1 MVDME
6 IVKKLLCRLGSWEY
20 TGLCLL
26 VLITLIMHFS
36 TIMQPN
42 EPLFDEQYYVID
54 ARHILQGEG
63 TWHIEHPP
71 LGKLFIAFG
80 MFLFGDNPFG
90 WRFFAVLFG
99 AICIVLFYLI
109 CRQLSISKKVS
120 FLATFLMSVENLSF
134 VQASVAM
141 LDVYSLA
148 FMLGSFWLYL
158 RGRYLISGISIGL
171 SALAK
176 LSGALALPVILLHWF
191 FSKRVRPM
199 KFLTSMLSSP
209 VSFLLLMPLF
219 ELIIWRNA
227 SWHPSFN
234 PIVQTGTMLRISSL
248 STFAQ
253 HPSEMLSRPWD
264 WILRPEIL
272 TYWIDPHYIG
282 MISPSIWALIIPVVL
297 YITFRAIKGNNA
309 AVFSLCWFTS
319 TYLIW
324 IPASLITDRISYIF
338 YFYPTI
344 GAICIGLAL
353 GLSQLS
359 EIGRTGQTDRFRR
372 IARLVIPIYLLL
384 HLAAFIILTPVSY
397 WWKLPS
403 CVVLYILARRLL
415 GADKSPSLE
424 GLYSS

>member
-1 MVDME
+1 
-6 IVKKLLCRLGSWEY
+6 
-20 TGLCLL
+20 
-26 VLITLIMHFS
+26 
-36 TIMQPN
+36 MQPN
-42 EPLFDEQYYVID
+42 EPLFDEQYYVTD

-80 MFLFGDNPFG
+80 MFLLGDNPFG
-90 WRFFAVLFG
+90 WRFFSVLFG
-99 AICIVLFYLI
+99 AICIIIFYLI
-109 CRQLSISKKVS
+109 CRQLTMSKKSS
-120 FLATFLMSVENLSF
+120 FLATFILSLENLSF
-134 VQASVAM
+134 IQASVAM
-141 LDVYSLA
+141 LDVYSVA

-158 RGRYLISGISIGL
+158 RGRYLISGLSIGL

-191 FSKRVRPM
+191 LSKRVRPM
-199 KFLTSMLSSP
+199 KFLSSMLLAP
-209 VSFLLLMPLF
+209 VSFLVMMPLL

-264 WILRPEIL
+264 WIIHPEIL

-297 YITFRAIKGNNA
+297 YITFRAIKGSSI
-309 AVFSLCWFTS
+309 AVFSISWFTS

-359 EIGRTGQTDRFRR
+359 EIGRTEQTNRFKK
-372 IARLVIPIYLLL
+372 IARLAIPVYLLL
-384 HLAAFIILTPVSY
+384 HLAAFVILTPVPY
-397 WWKLPS
+397 WWKVPA
-403 CVVLYILARRLL
+403 CVALYILARFFLSS
-415 GADKSPSLE
+415 DKSPSLE

>member
-1 MVDME
+1 ME
-6 IVKKLLCRLGSWEY
+6 IVKKLRHQLGRWEY

-26 VLITLIMHFS
+26 VLLTLVMQFS

-42 EPLFDEQYYVID
+42 EPVFDEQYYITD

-63 TWHIEHPP
+63 TARTEHPP
-71 LGKLFIAFG
+71 LGKLFVTFG

-90 WRFFAVLFG
+90 WRFFSVLFG
-99 AICIVLFYLI
+99 AVCIVLFYLI
-109 CRQLSISKKVS
+109 CRRLAMSKESSLLAAFLLS
-120 FLATFLMSVENLSF
+120 LENLCF
-134 VQASVAM
+134 IQASVAM

-158 RGRYLISGISIGL
+158 KGRYLLSGISVGL
-171 SALAK
+171 SVLAK

-191 FSKRVRPM
+191 FTNRARPR
-199 KFLTSMLSSP
+199 KFLSSMLLAP
-209 VSFLLLMPLF
+209 ASFFLLMPLLN
-219 ELIIWRNA
+219 LIIWRNA

-234 PIVQTGTMLRISSL
+234 PIEQTQTMLRISSM

-253 HPSEMLSRPWD
+253 YPSEMLSRPWD
-264 WILRPEIL
+264 WILQPKIL
-272 TYWIDPHYIG
+272 TYWVDPHYVA

-297 YITFRAIKGNNA
+297 YITFRAIKGNSVA
-309 AVFSLCWFTS
+309 LFSLLWFAS

-324 IPASLITDRISYIF
+324 IPVSLITDRISYIF

-353 GLSQLS
+353 GLSQLCD
-359 EIGRTGQTDRFRR
+359 IGRTGQMGRLRR
-372 IARLVIPIYLLL
+372 VARLAIPGFLLL

-397 WWKLPS
+397 WWKLPA
-403 CVVLYILARRLL
+403 CVALYILARLFL
-415 GADKSPSLE
+415 KMDKSPSLE
-424 GLYSS
+424 GQYSQ

>member
-1 MVDME
+1 ME
-6 IVKKLLCRLGSWEY
+6 IVKKILHQLGSWEY

-26 VLITLIMHFS
+26 VLITLVMHFS

-42 EPLFDEQYYVID
+42 EPVFDEQYYVTD

-71 LGKLFIAFG
+71 LGKLFITFG

-90 WRFFAVLFG
+90 WRFFSVFFG
-99 AICIVLFYLI
+99 TICIILFYLI
-109 CRQLSISKKVS
+109 CRQLTMSKEFS
-120 FLATFLMSVENLSF
+120 FLATFLLSIENLCF

-148 FMLGSFWLYL
+148 FMLLSFWLYL
-158 RGRYLISGISIGL
+158 KGRYLISGISIGL

-191 FSKRVRPM
+191 FTKRVHPR
-199 KFLTSMLSSP
+199 KFLSAMLLAP

-234 PIVQTGTMLRISSL
+234 PIVQMGRMLRVTSL
-248 STFAQ
+248 STFAKS
-253 HPSEMLSRPWD
+253 PDPEMLSRPWE
-264 WILRPEIL
+264 WILCPEIL
-272 TYWIDPHYIG
+272 TYWVDPQYVG
-282 MISPSIWALIIPVVL
+282 MISPSIWALIIPVVF
-297 YITFRAIKGNNA
+297 YITFRAIKGSSIA
-309 AVFSLCWFTS
+309 IFSLSWFTS

-324 IPASLITDRISYIF
+324 IPLSLITDRISYIF

-359 EIGRTGQTDRFRR
+359 DIGMTGQTGRLRR
-372 IARLVIPIYLLL
+372 VARLAIPIYLLL
-384 HLAAFIILTPVSY
+384 HLAAFVMLAPVSY
-397 WWKLPS
+397 WWVVPS
-403 CVVLYILARRLL
+403 CIVLYVCARYLL
-415 GADKSPSLE
+415 QPDKAGRAVME
-424 GLYSS
+424 

>member
-1 MVDME
+1 ME
-6 IVKKLLCRLGSWEY
+6 IVNKLRHQLGRWEY

-26 VLITLIMHFS
+26 VLLTLVMQFS

-42 EPLFDEQYYVID
+42 EPVFDEQYYITD

-63 TWHIEHPP
+63 TARTEHPP
-71 LGKLFIAFG
+71 LGKLFITFG

-90 WRFFAVLFG
+90 WRFFSVVFG
-99 AICIVLFYLI
+99 AVCIVLFYLI
-109 CRQLSISKKVS
+109 CRRLTMSKESS
-120 FLATFLMSVENLSF
+120 FLATFLLSLENLSF
-134 VQASVAM
+134 IQASVAM

-158 RGRYLISGISIGL
+158 KGRYLLSGISVGL

-191 FSKRVRPM
+191 FTNRARPR
-199 KFLTSMLSSP
+199 KFLTSMLLAP
-209 VSFLLLMPLF
+209 ASFFLLMPLF
-219 ELIIWRNA
+219 NLIIWRNA

-234 PIVQTGTMLRISSL
+234 PIEQTQTMLGISSM
-248 STFAQ
+248 STFAKY
-253 HPSEMLSRPWD
+253 PSEMLSRPWD
-264 WILRPEIL
+264 WILHPEII
-272 TYWIDPHYIG
+272 TYWLDPHYIA

-297 YITFRAIKGNNA
+297 YITFRAIKGNSVA
-309 AVFSLCWFTS
+309 LFSLLWFAS

-324 IPASLITDRISYIF
+324 IPVSLITDRISYIF

-359 EIGRTGQTDRFRR
+359 DIGRTRQTGRLRMM
-372 IARLVIPIYLLL
+372 ARLAIPGFLLL
-384 HLAAFIILTPVSY
+384 HLASFVILTPVSY
-397 WWKLPS
+397 WWKVPA
-403 CVVLYILARRLL
+403 CVALYVLARRLL
-415 GADKSPSLE
+415 GAGKSPSLE
-424 GLYSS
+424 GQYST

>member
-1 MVDME
+1 ME
-6 IVKKLLCRLGSWEY
+6 IVKKWLHQLGSWEY

-42 EPLFDEQYYVID
+42 EPVFDEKYYVTD

-63 TWHIEHPP
+63 TARIEHPP
-71 LGKLFIAFG
+71 LGKLFITFG

-90 WRFFAVLFG
+90 WRFFSVFFG
-99 AICIVLFYLI
+99 TICIILFYLI
-109 CRQLSISKKVS
+109 CRQLTMSKESS
-120 FLATFLMSVENLSF
+120 FLATFLLSVENLCF

-148 FMLGSFWLYL
+148 FMLLSFWLYL
-158 RGRYLISGISIGL
+158 KGRYLISGISVGL

-191 FSKRVRPM
+191 FTKRVRPR
-199 KFLTSMLSSP
+199 KFLSAMLLAP

-234 PIVQTGTMLRISSL
+234 PIVQMGTMLRASM
-248 STFAQ
+248 STFARY
-253 HPSEMLSRPWD
+253 PSEMLSRPWE
-264 WILRPEIL
+264 WILRPEII
-272 TYWIDPHYIG
+272 TYWVDPQYVG
-282 MISPSIWALIIPVVL
+282 MISPSIWALIIPVVF
-297 YITFRAIKGNNA
+297 YITFRAIKGNSIA
-309 AVFSLCWFTS
+309 IFSLSWFTS

-324 IPASLITDRISYIF
+324 IPVSLITDRISYIF

-344 GAICIGLAL
+344 GAICIGLGL

-359 EIGRTGQTDRFRR
+359 EIGRTGQTGKLRR
-372 IARLVIPIYLLL
+372 IARLAIPVYLLL
-384 HLAAFIILTPVSY
+384 HLAAFVILAPVSY
-397 WWKLPS
+397 WWVVPS
-403 CVVLYILARRLL
+403 CIVLYVCARRFLEP
-415 GADKSPSLE
+415 DKVGQAVME
-424 GLYSS
+424 